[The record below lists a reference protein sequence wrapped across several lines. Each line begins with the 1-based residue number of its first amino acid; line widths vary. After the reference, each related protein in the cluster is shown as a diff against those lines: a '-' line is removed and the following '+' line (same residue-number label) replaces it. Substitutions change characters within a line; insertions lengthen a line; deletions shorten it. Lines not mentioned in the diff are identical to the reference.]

1 VNYFNI
7 YFFTRFRFVL
17 LILIISLSVSC
28 TEDNPEQAF
37 RNGNYIRAFELW
49 KPLAE
54 NGDMNAAYYLGLH
67 YYLGLG
73 VKNNHALARQ
83 WYEKAAEKG
92 HPSAQ
97 LSLGTMYQDG
107 DTVTQNFVT
116 AYMWY
121 YASAIQGNE
130 IAPKKMNI
138 LRREMKL
145 FPNQVNQAEE
155 LASPYI
161 MNPKFQMN
169 EPPVL

>member
-1 VNYFNI
+1 MNYFNI

-17 LILIISLSVSC
+17 PILIISLSVSC
-28 TEDNPEQAF
+28 SEDNPEQAF
-37 RNGNYIRAFELW
+37 RNGNYKRAFELW

-54 NGDMNAAYYLGLH
+54 NGNMNAAYYLGLH

-107 DTVTQNFVT
+107 DTVSQNFTT

-121 YASAIQGNE
+121 YASAVQGDE
-130 IAPKKMNI
+130 VATKKMDI
-138 LRREMKL
+138 LFREKKL
-145 FPNQVNQAEE
+145 LTNQIHHAEVM
-155 LASPYI
+155 AKPYI
-161 MNPKFQMN
+161 LSPKIKSGA
-169 EPPVL
+169 L